1 MAAPPVDTKFSL
13 APPLYTYITFSID
26 VAATLK
32 LYCGGGD
39 AAMSQKL
46 DGLQDRKYAGY
57 CLDVRRS
64 VASTSSSRSKTRR
77 S

>member
-1 MAAPPVDTKFSL
+1 MSAPPVDTNLSL
-13 APPLYTYITFSID
+13 APPFYSYITFYID

-39 AAMSQKL
+39 TVMLQKL

-64 VASTSSSRSKTRR
+64 VASSSFSH
-77 S
+77 